1 MVDMVLPDEIHDE
14 QQLEDLLSAPT
25 GAAIDAMGRVEGDI
39 MLLGV
44 AGKMGPTLA
53 RMARRASDAAGVKRR
68 IIGVSR
74 FSTPGL
80 EVTLQ
85 AYDIETIRGDLLDES
100 FLDGLP
106 EIPNLIHLAVMK
118 FGASNSPAMT
128 WAMNVHLPAMVCR
141 RFRGS
146 RIASFSTG
154 NVYPLVPINS
164 GGSRETNLP
173 GPVGEYAMT
182 ALGRERMFAYF
193 SERYKIP
200 TTLVRLNYAAELRY
214 GVPLDIAQRVFSE
227 QEIDLSM
234 GYANL
239 IWQGDANA
247 MTLASLADA
256 ASPPFVINVAGPELV
271 SVREMAQR
279 FGQLLD
285 KTPRLTGTEAPTALL
300 SDGSKGHE
308 LYGRPRVTVEQLTRW
323 IAGWVRRGGRT
334 LGKPTHFEVRDGK
347 F

>member
-1 MVDMVLPDEIHDE
+1 MVTEGLPDEIRNE
-14 QQLEDLLSAPT
+14 EQLEDLLSTPT
-25 GAAIDAMGRVEGDI
+25 DAAIDAMGRVEGDI

-74 FSTPGL
+74 FSTPGSEAAL
-80 EVTLQ
+80 H
-85 AYDIETIRGDLLDES
+85 AHGIETIRGDLLDES
-100 FLDGLP
+100 FLDSLP
-106 EIPNLIHLAVMK
+106 HAPSVVHLAVMK
-118 FGASNSPAMT
+118 FGASSSPAMT

-141 RFRGS
+141 RFHGS
-146 RIASFSTG
+146 RILSFSTG

-164 GGSRETNLP
+164 GGSRETDLP

-182 ALGRERMFAYF
+182 ALGRERMFAHF
-193 SERYKIP
+193 SERFGTP

-214 GVPLDIAQRVFSE
+214 GVLLDIAQHVFAG

-234 GYANL
+234 GYANV

-247 MTLASLADA
+247 MTLTALADA
-256 ASPPFVINVAGPELV
+256 ANPPLVINVAGPELV
-271 SVREMAQR
+271 SVREMAAR
-279 FGQLLD
+279 FGQLFD

-300 SDGSKGHE
+300 SNGSKGHE
-308 LYGRPRVTVEQLTRW
+308 MYGRPRVSVEQLTRW
-323 IAGWVRRGGRT
+323 IAGWIRRGGRT
-334 LGKPTHFEVRDGK
+334 LGKPTHFDVRDGK

>member
-1 MVDMVLPDEIHDE
+1 MVTNDLPDEIRDE
-14 QQLEDLLSAPT
+14 AQLEDLLSTPSD
-25 GAAIDAMGRVEGDI
+25 AAVDAVARVQGDL

-44 AGKMGPTLA
+44 AGKMGPSLA

-74 FSTPGL
+74 FSTPGS
-80 EVTLQ
+80 EAALQ
-85 AYDIETIRGDLLDES
+85 ARGIETIRGDLLEES
-100 FLDGLP
+100 FLDRLP

-118 FGASNSPAMT
+118 FGASSSPAMT
-128 WAMNVHLPAMVCR
+128 WAINVHLPAMVCR

-154 NVYPLVPINS
+154 NVYPLVPIDS
-164 GGSRETNLP
+164 GGSRETDTP

-182 ALGRERMFAYF
+182 ALGRERMFTHFA
-193 SERYKIP
+193 ERCGTP

-214 GVPLDIAQRVFSE
+214 GVLLDIAQRVFAE

-234 GYANL
+234 GYANV

-256 ASPPFVINVAGPELV
+256 AAPPFVINVAGPELV

-279 FGQLLD
+279 FGQFFE

-300 SDGSKGHE
+300 SNGSKGHD
-308 LYGRPRVTVEQLTRW
+308 LYGDPRVSVELLTRW
-323 IAGWVRRGGRT
+323 IAGWVRCGGRT